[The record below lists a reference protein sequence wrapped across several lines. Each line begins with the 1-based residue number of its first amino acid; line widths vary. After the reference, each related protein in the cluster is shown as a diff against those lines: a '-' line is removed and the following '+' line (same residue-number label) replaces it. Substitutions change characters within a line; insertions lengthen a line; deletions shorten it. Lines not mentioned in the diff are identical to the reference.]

1 MDALQ
6 CVDVSKNYG
15 GTVALSKVSLSL
27 GLHQI
32 LGVMGPNGAGKSTLV
47 DIISGFTKPN
57 SGKILLSGKDITGQP
72 PYKIAEAG
80 VMRSF
85 QLVRNFTNMSILE
98 NVVSATKTAVNEQA
112 VKEAENIL
120 SEFGLA
126 GLMSEK
132 VKSLAYGEQKILEL
146 ARVRMRAPTVVLL
159 DEPSS
164 GVDPKYQE
172 RIVSYIMKL
181 KHEASIAL
189 IEHNMSMIQAV
200 CDQVIALDHGTMVCS
215 GTPAEVLADAQ
226 VVASYFGK

>member
-1 MDALQ
+1 LDALQ

-15 GTVALSKVSLSL
+15 GTIALSKVSFSL

-72 PYKIAEAG
+72 PYKIADAG

-85 QLVRNFTNMSILE
+85 QLVRNFMNMSILE
-98 NVVSATKTAVNEQA
+98 NVVSATRTAVNEQA
-112 VKEAENIL
+112 VKEAEKIL

-146 ARVRMRAPTVVLL
+146 ARLRMRAPTVVLL

-172 RIVSYIMKL
+172 RIMSYIMNL
-181 KHEASIAL
+181 KQEASIAL

-200 CDQVIALDHGTMVCS
+200 CSQVIALDHGIMVCS
-215 GTPAEVLADAQ
+215 GTPAEVLADAR